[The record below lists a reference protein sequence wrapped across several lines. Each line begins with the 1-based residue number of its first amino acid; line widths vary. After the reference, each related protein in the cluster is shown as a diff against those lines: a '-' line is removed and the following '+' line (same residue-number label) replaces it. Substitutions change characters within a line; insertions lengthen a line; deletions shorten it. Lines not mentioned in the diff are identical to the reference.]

1 LNNQIILDEN
11 SLNLQELMSFKSIGS
26 SLASGVSTV
35 YDTGKGLV
43 KSGTQLAGSA
53 VSSIN
58 KAATPH

>member
-1 LNNQIILDEN
+1 
-11 SLNLQELMSFKSIGS
+11 MSFKSIGS

-35 YDTGKGLV
+35 YDTGKDLV
-43 KSGTQLAGSA
+43 KGGTQLAGSA